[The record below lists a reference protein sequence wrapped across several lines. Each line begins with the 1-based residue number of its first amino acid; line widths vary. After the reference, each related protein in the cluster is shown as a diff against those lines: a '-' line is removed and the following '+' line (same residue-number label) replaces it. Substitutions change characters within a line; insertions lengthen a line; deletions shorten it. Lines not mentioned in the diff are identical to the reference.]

1 MPGSGRSAQA
11 ATPWHRRIRRD
22 LLAWGALA
30 GVCAGLVLGLTGGGW
45 GRGARPGCARRRGVR
60 RAGAALRHADET
72 AIRGPARR
80 HRLG

>member
-1 MPGSGRSAQA
+1 LPSGGRRREA

-45 GRGARPGCARRRGVR
+45 T
-60 RAGAALRHADET
+60 RAIVLAALVLGACGVLTLLSAMPTKRPSGGRHGGNA
-72 AIRGPARR
+72 
-80 HRLG
+80 